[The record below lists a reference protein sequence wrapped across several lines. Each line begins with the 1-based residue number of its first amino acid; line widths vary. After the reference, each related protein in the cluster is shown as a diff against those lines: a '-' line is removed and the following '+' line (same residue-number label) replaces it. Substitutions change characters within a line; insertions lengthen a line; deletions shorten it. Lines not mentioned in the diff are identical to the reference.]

1 MLAYYILLDIPRA
14 HNPGGSMAYTNVW
27 HLARWPL
34 IVVALWLNYWSIT
47 CAVTHPTPDLAR
59 PCLTSVT
66 VQHWVKQLRQPTTIL
81 KVRNRFSTA
90 RKKPVGGGTLC
101 PSPSLNRVNGLIMQ
115 LFWKSLLFSVCCYL
129 KLMFRKVNQKF
140 TNDYRFIA
148 AANTNHEK

>member
-1 MLAYYILLDIPRA
+1 MNASQDLSVKALIAKDVALRLIWYHWHAGLFIYYLIYRA

-66 VQHWVKQLRQPTTIL
+66 VRH
-81 KVRNRFSTA
+81 
-90 RKKPVGGGTLC
+90 
-101 PSPSLNRVNGLIMQ
+101 
-115 LFWKSLLFSVCCYL
+115 
-129 KLMFRKVNQKF
+129 
-140 TNDYRFIA
+140 
-148 AANTNHEK
+148 